1 MFNRDPKMRI
11 RNGLFFN
18 SQSVIYSDYGVEVH
32 IPAYESS
39 DGPTLTIIPR
49 WMISAREYVLG
60 VEAALVHDYMCRNKS
75 KYDRRISSMMLRDI
89 WIRSG
94 LNPIKGWIVFHFV
107 EIYQWIMFR
116 NEWRS

>member
-18 SQSVIYSDYGVEVH
+18 SQSVVYSDYGVDVN

-49 WMISAREYVLG
+49 WLISDREYVLG
-60 VEAALVHDYMCRNKS
+60 VEAALVHDYMCRNKN
-75 KYDRRISSMMLRDI
+75 KYDRRIASRMLRDI
-89 WIRSG
+89 WVNAG
-94 LNPIKGWIVFHFV
+94 LGKIKGSLIYLFV

-116 NEWRS
+116 KEWKG